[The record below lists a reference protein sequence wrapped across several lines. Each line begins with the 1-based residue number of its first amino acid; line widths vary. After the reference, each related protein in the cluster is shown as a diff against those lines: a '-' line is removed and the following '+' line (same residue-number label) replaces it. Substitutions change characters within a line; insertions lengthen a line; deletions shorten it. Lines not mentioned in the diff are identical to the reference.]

1 MSSFSEDDIRRAA
14 EVREWLVK
22 EVTIKKEELDKLRN
36 TLLIVDSLLKKTSF
50 ISALNLES
58 PTSNLKNKSTQQYQ
72 PLHEEEEDTTQQ
84 KPKINSV
91 MKSPSDE
98 YRNDGTQG
106 VEIRPLKRAKDNLLI
121 SNAEYTPTYVRIALL
136 DDINLNIN
144 SSIFNI
150 FFLNFIFY
158 EIKALVDDI
167 NMNINTTP
175 FKTFFLNRIID
186 GMKMKDREKVQKGE
200 LIESEIIDYKVDNEE
215 NGKIN
220 SVMISNYGERE
231 RLNEIF
237 NTATWVFTRMLEKGN

>member
-22 EVTIKKEELDKLRN
+22 EVTNKKEELDKLRN

-58 PTSNLKNKSTQQYQ
+58 PSSNLKNKSTQQYQ
-72 PLHEEEEDTTQQ
+72 PVHEEEEDTTQQ

-91 MKSPSDE
+91 TRSPSDE
-98 YRNDGTQG
+98 YRKDDTQG

-121 SNAEYTPTYVRIALL
+121 SNAEYTPTYVRIALV

-144 SSIFNI
+144 
-150 FFLNFIFY
+150 
-158 EIKALVDDI
+158 
-167 NMNINTTP
+167 TPP
-175 FKTFFLNRIID
+175 FKTFFLNRILD

-200 LIESEIIDYKVDNEE
+200 LIESEIIDYKVDNDE

-220 SVMISNYGERE
+220 SVMISNYGESE

>member
-1 MSSFSEDDIRRAA
+1 MSNFSEDDIRRAA

-22 EVTIKKEELDKLRN
+22 EVTNKKEELDKLRN

-58 PTSNLKNKSTQQYQ
+58 PASNLKNKSTQQYQ
-72 PLHEEEEDTTQQ
+72 PVHEEEDTTQQ

-91 MKSPSDE
+91 TRSQSDE
-98 YRNDGTQG
+98 YRKDDAQG

-121 SNAEYTPTYVRIALL
+121 SNAEYTRNYVRIALV

-144 SSIFNI
+144 
-150 FFLNFIFY
+150 
-158 EIKALVDDI
+158 
-167 NMNINTTP
+167 TPP
-175 FKTFFLNRIID
+175 FKTFFLNRILD

-200 LIESEIIDYKVDNEE
+200 LIESEIIDYKVDNDE

-220 SVMISNYGERE
+220 SVMISNYGESE

>member
-22 EVTIKKEELDKLRN
+22 EVTNKKEELDKLRN
-36 TLLIVDSLLKKTSF
+36 TLLIIDSLLKKTSF

-58 PTSNLKNKSTQQYQ
+58 PGSNLNNKSTQQYQ
-72 PLHEEEEDTTQQ
+72 PLQEEEEEDTIQQ

-91 MKSPSDE
+91 IKSPSDE
-98 YRNDGTQG
+98 YRKDDIQD
-106 VEIRPLKRAKDNLLI
+106 VEIRALKRAKDNLLI
-121 SNAEYTPTYVRIALL
+121 SNAEYTPTYVRITLV

-144 SSIFNI
+144 
-150 FFLNFIFY
+150 
-158 EIKALVDDI
+158 
-167 NMNINTTP
+167 TPP
-175 FKTFFLNRIID
+175 FKTFFLNRILD
-186 GMKMKDREKVQKGE
+186 GMRMKDREKVQKGE
-200 LIESEIIDYKVDNEE
+200 LIESEIIEYKVDNEE

-220 SVMISNYGERE
+220 SIMISNYGERE

>member
-1 MSSFSEDDIRRAA
+1 MSNFSEDDIRRAA

-22 EVTIKKEELDKLRN
+22 EVTNKKEELDKLRN

-58 PTSNLKNKSTQQYQ
+58 PASNLKNRSTQQYQ
-72 PLHEEEEDTTQQ
+72 PVHEEEEDTTQQ

-91 MKSPSDE
+91 ARSPSDE
-98 YRNDGTQG
+98 YRKDDTQG

-121 SNAEYTPTYVRIALL
+121 SNAEYTPAYVRIALV

-144 SSIFNI
+144 
-150 FFLNFIFY
+150 
-158 EIKALVDDI
+158 
-167 NMNINTTP
+167 TPP
-175 FKTFFLNRIID
+175 FKTFFLNRILD

-200 LIESEIIDYKVDNEE
+200 LIESEIIDYKVDNDE

-220 SVMISNYGERE
+220 SVLISNYGESE

-237 NTATWVFTRMLEKGN
+237 NTATWVFSRMLEKGN

>member
-22 EVTIKKEELDKLRN
+22 EVTNKKEELDKLRN

-58 PTSNLKNKSTQQYQ
+58 PASNLNNKSTQQYQ
-72 PLHEEEEDTTQQ
+72 PLQEEEEEDTIQQ

-91 MKSPSDE
+91 IKSPSDE
-98 YRNDGTQG
+98 YRKDDSQD
-106 VEIRPLKRAKDNLLI
+106 VEIRALKRAKDNLLI
-121 SNAEYTPTYVRIALL
+121 SNAEYSPTYVRITLV

-144 SSIFNI
+144 
-150 FFLNFIFY
+150 
-158 EIKALVDDI
+158 
-167 NMNINTTP
+167 TPP
-175 FKTFFLNRIID
+175 FKTFFLNRILD

-200 LIESEIIDYKVDNEE
+200 LIESEIIDYKVDSEE
-215 NGKIN
+215 NGKIK

>member
-22 EVTIKKEELDKLRN
+22 EVTNKKEELDKLRN

-58 PTSNLKNKSTQQYQ
+58 PASNLKNRSTQQYQ
-72 PLHEEEEDTTQQ
+72 PLQEEEENTTQQ

-98 YRNDGTQG
+98 YRKDDTQD
-106 VEIRPLKRAKDNLLI
+106 VEIRPMKRAKDNLLI
-121 SNAEYTPTYVRIALL
+121 SNAEYTPTYVRITLV

-144 SSIFNI
+144 
-150 FFLNFIFY
+150 
-158 EIKALVDDI
+158 
-167 NMNINTTP
+167 TPP
-175 FKTFFLNRIID
+175 FKTFFLNRILD

>member
-22 EVTIKKEELDKLRN
+22 EVTNKKEELDKLRN
-36 TLLIVDSLLKKTSF
+36 TLSIVDSLLKKTSF

-58 PTSNLKNKSTQQYQ
+58 PASNLKNKSTQQYQ
-72 PLHEEEEDTTQQ
+72 PLQEEEDTTHQ

-98 YRNDGTQG
+98 YRKDDTQD

-121 SNAEYTPTYVRIALL
+121 SNAEYTPTYVRITLVG
-136 DDINLNIN
+136 DINLNIN
-144 SSIFNI
+144 
-150 FFLNFIFY
+150 
-158 EIKALVDDI
+158 
-167 NMNINTTP
+167 TPP
-175 FKTFFLNRIID
+175 FKTFFLNRILD
-186 GMKMKDREKVQKGE
+186 GMRMKDREKVQKGE
-200 LIESEIIDYKVDNEE
+200 LIESEIIEYKVDNEE

-220 SVMISNYGERE
+220 SIMISNYGERE

>member
-22 EVTIKKEELDKLRN
+22 EVTNKKEELDKLRN

-58 PTSNLKNKSTQQYQ
+58 PASNLKNKSTQQYQ

-84 KPKINSV
+84 RPKINSV
-91 MKSPSDE
+91 TKSPSDE
-98 YRNDGTQG
+98 YRKNDAQG
-106 VEIRPLKRAKDNLLI
+106 LEIRPLKRAKDNLLI
-121 SNAEYTPTYVRIALL
+121 SNAEYTPTYVRIALV

-144 SSIFNI
+144 
-150 FFLNFIFY
+150 
-158 EIKALVDDI
+158 
-167 NMNINTTP
+167 TPP
-175 FKTFFLNRIID
+175 FKTFFLNRILD

-200 LIESEIIDYKVDNEE
+200 LIESEIIDYKVENDE

-237 NTATWVFTRMLEKGN
+237 NTATWVFTRMLEKGI

>member
-98 YRNDGTQG
+98 YRNDVTQG

-121 SNAEYTPTYVRIALL
+121 SNAEYTPTYVRIALV

-144 SSIFNI
+144 
-150 FFLNFIFY
+150 
-158 EIKALVDDI
+158 
-167 NMNINTTP
+167 TPP
-175 FKTFFLNRIID
+175 FKTFFLNRILD

>member
-22 EVTIKKEELDKLRN
+22 EVTNKKEELDKLRS

-58 PTSNLKNKSTQQYQ
+58 PASNLKNKSTQQYQ
-72 PLHEEEEDTTQQ
+72 SLHEEEEDTIQQ
-84 KPKINSV
+84 RPKINSV
-91 MKSPSDE
+91 TKSPSDE
-98 YRNDGTQG
+98 YRKDDTQG

-121 SNAEYTPTYVRIALL
+121 SNAEYTPTNVRIALV

-144 SSIFNI
+144 
-150 FFLNFIFY
+150 
-158 EIKALVDDI
+158 
-167 NMNINTTP
+167 TPP
-175 FKTFFLNRIID
+175 FKTFFLNRILD
-186 GMKMKDREKVQKGE
+186 GMKMKDREKAQKGE
-200 LIESEIIDYKVDNEE
+200 LIESEIIDYKVDNDE

-220 SVMISNYGERE
+220 SVMISNYGETE